1 MLRVSQKA
9 EPPCNV
15 LLSTSVEMRELLRP
29 MKKHLSSIAGGILSV
44 FLSLQAPA
52 ASFVAP
58 EEGGCTLRIDRIPLD
73 VDTMSDVSDGLAVVA
88 QTTAE
93 GLPARHRR
101 AAAQALALALALN
114 PSNDSARNS
123 VSAFINNK
131 QDTAPS
137 TESLIQAKALVWQIH
152 GWLSTPEAGDEG
164 SQLAALMGDSL
175 RVLDP
180 EHPSAISLK
189 DSPENGNWKGWVAG
203 IDSFKQNKIET
214 PPDKPKISDFDPF
227 EGIEENMPKKEEK
240 KDDPNAPQILLS
252 EASIGT
258 FLYEKADG
266 SQNYDLNP
274 VIVTMKARKA
284 NEGEEGFTVE
294 IKAKEDQDKIRN
306 KVAKPIFEALTSS
319 LEVKP
324 AAGRIELETGD
335 KTYQYKEN
343 GDSLTGPGLVLASSA
358 LSGNA
363 PVGTVLA
370 RLDDNGKLTAP
381 DDFWNI
387 LRSMTGEESGRL
399 IIPASAEKYLISL
412 LTMEQKSFFLRYE
425 VLMASTP
432 AEMIALA
439 SSKPSPEHAA
449 AFAQFDEIR
458 KKSEGIATGVYVA
471 NHYVLQRLEKLSA
484 DAPYH
489 LSAKLLAMQGAGKR
503 PRALTRE
510 FVAAELLRVIAP
522 VRYATNLKMQDVKKE
537 ALDLMSDI
545 QKKCR
550 DDIEELERITDI
562 RDRDLLDA
570 AIDMT
575 TSLRTLTREL
585 SKSGDYWEKISDI
598 DRAKNELNLRLTT
611 LRTGLSKTAGDLLP
625 KSQNR

>member
-1 MLRVSQKA
+1 
-9 EPPCNV
+9 
-15 LLSTSVEMRELLRP
+15 
-29 MKKHLSSIAGGILSV
+29 MKKHLTSIAGGILSV

-88 QTTAE
+88 QTPAA
-93 GLPARHRR
+93 GLHARHRR
-101 AAAQALALALALN
+101 AAAQALALALALD
-114 PSNDSARNS
+114 PSNESARNS
-123 VSAFINNK
+123 VSAFVNNK
-131 QDTAPS
+131 QDAAPS
-137 TESLIQAKALVWQIH
+137 AESLILAKALVWQIH
-152 GWLSTPEAGDEG
+152 GWLSTPEAGEDG
-164 SQLAALMGDSL
+164 RQLAALMGDSL
-175 RVLDP
+175 RFLDT

-203 IDSFKQNKIET
+203 IDSFRQKKIET
-214 PPDKPKISDFDPF
+214 PPGKPEISDFDPF
-227 EGIEENMPKKEEK
+227 EGIEENMPEEEGKKN
-240 KDDPNAPQILLS
+240 DPNAPQILLT
-252 EASIGT
+252 EASIRT

-266 SQNYDLNP
+266 SQVYNLNP
-274 VIVTMKARKA
+274 VIVAMKARKA

-294 IKAKEDQDKIRN
+294 IKAQEEQDKIRN
-306 KVAKPIFEALTSS
+306 KVAKPIFDALTSS
-319 LEVKP
+319 FEAKP
-324 AAGRIELETGD
+324 AAGRIELEAGN
-335 KTYQYKEN
+335 KAYLYKKN
-343 GDSLTGPGLVLASSA
+343 GASLTGPGLVLANSA

-370 RLDDNGKLTAP
+370 RLDDNGKLAAP

-399 IIPASAEKYLISL
+399 IIPASAEKHLISL

-458 KKSEGIATGVYVA
+458 KKSEGITTGVYVA

-503 PRALTRE
+503 PRTLTRE
-510 FVAAELLRVIAP
+510 FLAAELLRVVAP
-522 VRYATNLKMQDVKKE
+522 VRYTTNLKMQDVKKE
-537 ALDLMSDI
+537 ALDRMSDI

-550 DDIEELERITDI
+550 DDIEELDRITDI

-598 DRAKNELNLRLTT
+598 ESAKNELNLRLTT
-611 LRTGLSKTAGDLLP
+611 LRTGLSQTAGDLLP
-625 KSQNR
+625 DSQNP